1 MAKRQ
6 QVNDED
12 TEYHT
17 DPSAPDSA
25 PNHPTPKKQQGIDRD
40 AADLNEYSSQ
50 CISDLTP
57 SSRKRPPPNCYR
69 EDMTGPGPEEI
80 QKVLSRYCSHALRAR
95 LKGTAGKST
104 REASVTEEGKDQRT
118 TDDSSALNLNRDI
131 PEAVL
136 DAFYPA

>member
-1 MAKRQ
+1 
-6 QVNDED
+6 
-12 TEYHT
+12 
-17 DPSAPDSA
+17 
-25 PNHPTPKKQQGIDRD
+25 
-40 AADLNEYSSQ
+40 Q

-80 QKVLSRYCSHALRAR
+80 QKVLS
-95 LKGTAGKST
+95 KST